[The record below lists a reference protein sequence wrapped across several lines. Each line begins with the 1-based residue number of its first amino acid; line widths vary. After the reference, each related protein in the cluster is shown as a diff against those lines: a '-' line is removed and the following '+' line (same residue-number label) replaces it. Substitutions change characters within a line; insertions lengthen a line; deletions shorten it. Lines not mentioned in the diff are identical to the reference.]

1 MFIYLIIFSYYIFL
15 CSCIFYFIK
24 VKSYYRT
31 GKIKNH
37 SKKKKVIGSLINK
50 MNLISSKIGRFLIN
64 RRWFEIKKESRE
76 LLKLLEFE
84 SKISLTPNSFIG
96 YKIILFF
103 LLMAAGGFIGNNL
116 INSCV
121 LSIAGGAAGYFI
133 PNLLLRN
140 FRHIRQKE
148 IDRDLPYIIDLLAV
162 ATLSGQNIYNAIK
175 IVVEK
180 YKGSICAELSNFIK
194 DIDIGVGKLQAYKNL
209 MDKNSS
215 KDFKSF
221 IFLLI
226 QAERYGSSINEILKQ
241 KSRHMKFEMYQNLG
255 RKIRR
260 ITILALFPLVFLILP
275 SFVILVGG
283 PLVFSIGGDF
293 FAVLIF

>member
-1 MFIYLIIFSYYIFL
+1 MLIYLIVFSYYLFL

-24 VKSYYRT
+24 VKSYYQT
-31 GKIKNH
+31 GKIKDCPR
-37 SKKKKVIGSLINK
+37 SKKVISSLVNK
-50 MNLISSKIGRFLIN
+50 VNLISSKIGRFLIN
-64 RRWFEIKKESRE
+64 KRWFEIKRESRE

-84 SKISLTPNSFIG
+84 SKVSLTPDSFVG

-103 LLMAAGGFIGNNL
+103 LFMTAGGFVGNSL
-116 INSCV
+116 INSCI
-121 LSIAGGAAGYFI
+121 LGFPGGVIGYFI

-140 FRHIRQKE
+140 FRHIRQKK

-175 IVVEK
+175 IVVGK
-180 YKGSICAELSNFIK
+180 YKGSICVELSNFVK
-194 DIDIGVGKLQAYKNL
+194 DIDIGIGKVQAYRNL
-209 MDKNSS
+209 MNKSS
-215 KDFKSF
+215 SRDFKSF

-260 ITILALFPLVFLILP
+260 TTILTLFPLVFLILP
-275 SFVILVGG
+275 SFIILVGG
-283 PLVFSIGGDF
+283 PLVFSIGGNF
-293 FAVLIF
+293 LRF